1 MVLQPTTGG
10 AAWTMLVPADLPT
23 WVGFSGDERYAFY
36 ALSSFS
42 TAGEQHSRLLS
53 VPVPDGA
60 GGPNTSA
67 IAPLIDHRL
76 PAPSWLQ
83 NVALTPDGRHLL
95 ALITT
100 AQTSAVP
107 GDGTRAPGLYALR
120 PDGSDW
126 HLLAPEAIEFWVAD
140 EQPWSVSGVP

>member
-1 MVLQPTTGG
+1 
-10 AAWTMLVPADLPT
+10 MLVPADLPT

-67 IAPLIDHRL
+67 ITPLIDHRL

-107 GDGTRAPGLYALR
+107 GDGTRAPGLYAAAPR
-120 PDGSDW
+120 RQR
-126 HLLAPEAIEFWVAD
+126 LAPARPRSHRVL
-140 EQPWSVSGVP
+140 GRR